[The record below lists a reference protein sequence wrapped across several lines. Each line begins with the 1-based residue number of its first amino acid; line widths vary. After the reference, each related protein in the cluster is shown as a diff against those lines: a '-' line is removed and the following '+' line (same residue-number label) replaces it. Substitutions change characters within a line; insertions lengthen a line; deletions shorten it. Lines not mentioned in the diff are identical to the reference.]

1 MTRPS
6 TLVTVTTIVVLLL
19 LGGTASAIDTA
30 KAFDDPELQARYEH
44 IISEVRCLKC
54 QNQTI
59 KDSNAFLASDLR
71 REIRRMLDEGM
82 TDAQIY
88 DFLVER
94 YGEFALYRPRASGKT
109 LFLWIAPAF
118 LLLGGSLLLVVVVR
132 RRMLLP
138 IDDESGDE
146 NDPERST

>member
-1 MTRPS
+1 
-6 TLVTVTTIVVLLL
+6 
-19 LGGTASAIDTA
+19 
-30 KAFDDPELQARYEH
+30 
-44 IISEVRCLKC
+44 
-54 QNQTI
+54 
-59 KDSNAFLASDLR
+59 
-71 REIRRMLDEGM
+71 MLDEGM

-118 LLLGGSLLLVVVVR
+118 LLLGGSFLLVLVVR

-138 IDDESGDE
+138 IDDAPGDE
-146 NDPERST
+146 SDPEHRT

>member
-6 TLVTVTTIVVLLL
+6 TLATVATIAVLLL
-19 LGGTASAIDTA
+19 LGSTASAIDTA

-71 REIRRMLDEGM
+71 REIRRMLDEGL

-118 LLLGGSLLLVVVVR
+118 LLLAGAFLLVLVVR

-138 IDDESGDE
+138 IDDDPGDE